1 MAIVTP
7 ATTAVHSKLVDPG
20 VKKIFFDEY
29 KQYAPKL
36 ERLFNVSS
44 SSALYN
50 EYMAYAGLSEAPLV
64 EEGGTYTEDAIVP
77 TYGTTLTQKKYGF
90 LVPVSYELGKFQFDK
105 IAGKVQTAARALV
118 RKYEGLA
125 SDVLNNAFST
135 SYTSFG
141 DGLPLAST
149 AHTSASGGSNQS
161 NASATGITLTEANLE
176 TGIVAMREQLDDR
189 GNMVDIVPNKII
201 VPPALE
207 KEALIITKSDKR
219 SDSADNDANVYKMR
233 EYTGGMLDV
242 IVWDYIGA
250 AAGGSDTAWFLAD
263 SAHNKMMWE
272 WSEKPMIEKLSDAVG
287 AKNDIMYWKARFMAA
302 YGWADFRGFWASKG
316 DGAAYAS

>member
-7 ATTAVHSKLVDPG
+7 AVTSVHSKLVDPG
-20 VKKIFFDEY
+20 VKKVFADEY
-29 KQYAPKL
+29 KQYAPQLDKI
-36 ERLFNVSS
+36 FKVSS
-44 SSALYN
+44 SDALYN
-50 EYMAYAGLSEAPLV
+50 EYMSYAGLSEAPLI
-64 EEGGTYTEDAIVP
+64 EEGGSYSEDAIVP

-90 LVPVSYELGKFQFDK
+90 LVPVSYELNKFQFEK
-105 IAGKVQTAARALV
+105 IAGRVQESSRALA
-118 RKYEGLA
+118 RKVEGLA
-125 SDVLNNAFST
+125 SDELNNAFST

-141 DGLPLAST
+141 DGLPLCST

-176 TGIVAMREQLDDR
+176 TGILAMREQLDDR
-189 GNMVDIVPNKII
+189 GNMVDIVPGKLI

-219 SDSADNDANVYKMR
+219 SDTAENDANVYKMR
-233 EYTGGMLDV
+233 EYKGGMLDV

-263 SAHNKMMWE
+263 PAHSKLMWE
-272 WSEKPMIEKLSDAVG
+272 WSERPMIEKLPDSVG
-287 AKNDIMYWKARFMAA
+287 AKNDIFYWKARFMADA
-302 YGWADFRGFWASKG
+302 GWADFRGFWGSKG
-316 DGAAYAS
+316 DGLSYSS